1 MEAILDPKVD
11 FIFKNLFGI
20 KARKRTLISL
30 LNAIISP
37 YEGRDIVDAQIDNS
51 VIRKEHLEDKYS
63 ILDIK
68 ATLDDDS
75 RVNIEMQMTEPGHM
89 TKRLLYYLSR
99 LYTEQLSSG
108 GEYKELRKTIVI
120 GILNYSMLKND
131 RYISRFLLKE
141 GETNEPLTDLLQVYL
156 IELKKLDKGIAEI
169 ESPLEGWMEFLKEP
183 KEEVVKMLS
192 KQVPEIGEAYE
203 VLKVVSRGK
212 KTRHDYEIREKAL
225 KDRASSE
232 SWNREKGIE
241 QGIEKGFEKA
251 KIMIARDMLA
261 NGYSMEEILKLIK
274 LSKEAVAEIQN
285 EG

>member
-1 MEAILDPKVD
+1 MVTILDPKVD
-11 FIFKNLFGI
+11 FVFKNLFGN
-20 KARKRTLISL
+20 KSQKRSLISL

-37 YEGRDIVDAQIDNS
+37 FEGRGIVEVQIDDS

-75 RVNIEMQMTEPGHM
+75 RVNIEMQMSEPGHM

-108 GEYKELRKTIVI
+108 GEYKDLRKTIVI
-120 GILNYSMLKND
+120 GILNYNMLKND
-131 RYISRFLLKE
+131 SYINRYLLKE
-141 GETNEPLTDLLQVYL
+141 SETNEPLTDLLQVYL
-156 IELKKLDKGIAEI
+156 IELSKLDKAVEEI
-169 ESPLEGWMEFLKEP
+169 ESPLEGWMEFLKDP

-192 KQVPEIGEAYE
+192 RQVPEIGEAFE
-203 VLKVVSRGK
+203 ILKVVSHDK
-212 KTRHDYEIREKAL
+212 KTRRDYEIREKAL

-232 SWNREKGIE
+232 SWHRE
-241 QGIEKGFEKA
+241 QGNILT
-251 KIMIARDMLA
+251 ARRMLA
-261 NGYSMEEILKLIK
+261 KGYPVDEILDLTK
-274 LSKEAVAEIQN
+274 LSKDALAEIQK